1 MKLPFR
7 FAFPLTALM
16 AGALSLP
23 LAGPARAQAT
33 HPEGSPPPAGAPM
46 PFAPPGHPMLHGIA
60 LSDAQQEKLFDLAL
74 GQARP
79 LRDKW
84 QALEKAEAALAAG
97 RADEAR
103 LPALVEARA
112 RAWADFTL
120 LRLRSEGQMLAL
132 LTPEQRRQVENRR
145 PPAPPRELPE
155 ERRPAEAGRPPD
167 YR

>member
-7 FAFPLTALM
+7 FTFPLTALM

-23 LAGPARAQAT
+23 LAGPAQAQAAR
-33 HPEGSPPPAGAPM
+33 PEGTPPPVGAPM

-60 LSDAQQEKLFDLAL
+60 LSGAQQDKLFDLAL
-74 GQARP
+74 EQARP
-79 LRDKW
+79 LREKW
-84 QALEKAEAALAAG
+84 QALEQAEAALAAG
-97 RADEAR
+97 RTDEAR

-145 PPAPPRELPE
+145 PPAPPRERPE
-155 ERRPAEAGRPPD
+155 ERRPGEAGHPPAC
-167 YR
+167 R